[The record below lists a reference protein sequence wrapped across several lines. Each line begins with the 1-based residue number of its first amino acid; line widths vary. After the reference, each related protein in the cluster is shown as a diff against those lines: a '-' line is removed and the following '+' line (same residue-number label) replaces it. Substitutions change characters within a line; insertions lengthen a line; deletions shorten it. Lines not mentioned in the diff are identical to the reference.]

1 MLIVNLKKA
10 RTTTFYLRLSFPTTS
25 SLKLLYSTLTLNP
38 NSNKNPETPP
48 IQNPTKPLT
57 TPQLKTLVLSQ
68 YSHGKFSNL
77 IQNVVCLPSVL
88 LSASQNLITH
98 HNNDGLNC
106 TESTE
111 STQPHLPLYHSVSKR
126 FSIEEMGREIF
137 ENRFDLEA
145 HCAKMSDEGETLVLP
160 NLKLKVFIEAIRIVL
175 EIVYDDRFVTFS
187 YGGRVDL
194 GRHTAIRYLKNSVK
208 NPSWWFSVCFND
220 VKFDK
225 RNVDKLSLF
234 IEEKINDGIL
244 IDVIKRLFDCG
255 VLRIELGRCYLGKG
269 LPQEC
274 GLCSILINVY
284 FNGFDR
290 EIQEMRL
297 RMSKENPKLDE
308 NEMGEGSSSS
318 YKPLKM
324 YAVRYLDEILVIT
337 SGSKML
343 TMNLKKWVLG
353 FLEGELELNV
363 DRVKYSYS

>member
-1 MLIVNLKKA
+1 
-10 RTTTFYLRLSFPTTS
+10 
-25 SLKLLYSTLTLNP
+25 
-38 NSNKNPETPP
+38 
-48 IQNPTKPLT
+48 
-57 TPQLKTLVLSQ
+57 
-68 YSHGKFSNL
+68 
-77 IQNVVCLPSVL
+77 
-88 LSASQNLITH
+88 
-98 HNNDGLNC
+98 
-106 TESTE
+106 
-111 STQPHLPLYHSVSKR
+111 
-126 FSIEEMGREIF
+126 MGREIF

-225 RNVDKLSLF
+225 RNVDKLSMF

-255 VLRIELGRCYLGKG
+255 VLRIELGRCSLGKG

-324 YAVRYLDEILVIT
+324 YAVRYLDDILVIT

-343 TMNLKKWVLG
+343 TMNLKKWVCG
-353 FLEGELELNV
+353 IFGRRIGVECG
-363 DRVKYSYS
+363 